1 MSEHI
6 PTLLI
11 LEDEKALAEVWT
23 GMFRKEGMDVMTV
36 SSVDTAFA
44 VTLKRHP
51 DLLIVSLNKNNSDS
65 IGLIKKLRASSWG
78 KDLPVMYLNGEIYE
92 DLPEKAD
99 RVAQERNN
107 TYFNKNWSFGQV
119 LEAVKK
125 RLGYMNLKR
134 EAI

>member
-11 LEDEKALAEVWT
+11 LEDEKALAKVWT

-51 DLLIVSLNKNNSDS
+51 DLLIVSLNTNNSDTS
-65 IGLIKKLRASSWG
+65 GLINKLRASSWG
-78 KDLPVMYLNGEIYE
+78 KDLPVMYLNGGVPD
-92 DLPEKAD
+92 DLLEKAD
-99 RVAQERNN
+99 RAAQEGNS

-119 LEAVKK
+119 LETVKK
-125 RLGYMNLKR
+125 RLRYMNLKQ